1 MSYFLLHFDTVLKL
15 FWEHLWVSGLAIG
28 AALLIALPLGW
39 LLFSQPGLNRLVL
52 GVLGVLYTIPSIALI
67 ILLVPLFGLNKIS
80 VFVAL
85 VVYCQVVLVRNILA
99 GLENIPADIREAAV
113 GLGMTRWQL
122 AYQVEFPL
130 ALPVILA
137 GVRVAAVV
145 SISIATIGAKFGAG
159 GLGVLLFEGIAQY
172 RLDKLWNGTI
182 FIAILA
188 LSVYWGLRQ
197 LEHYF
202 VRGTFTKLESG
213 N

>member
-1 MSYFLLHFDTVLKL
+1 MNFFLLQFDTVLKL
-15 FWEHLWVSGLAIG
+15 FFEHLWVSMLAIG
-28 AALLIALPLGW
+28 VSLLIALPLGW
-39 LLFSQPGLNRLVL
+39 LLFYIPRVRAVILGL
-52 GVLGVLYTIPSIALI
+52 LGVLYTIPSIALI
-67 ILLVPLFGLNKIS
+67 ILLVPLFGLNKVS

-99 GLENIPADIREAAV
+99 GLENIPAEIREAAV
-113 GLGMTRWQL
+113 GLGMNRWQL
-122 AYQVEFPL
+122 AYWVEFPL

-137 GVRVAAVV
+137 GVRIAAVV

-182 FIAILA
+182 LIAILA

-197 LEHYF
+197 LEHYYDRRLLTELGS
-202 VRGTFTKLESG
+202 VG
-213 N
+213 